1 MGRQSVIKDIFKN
14 ERVRSFVFWFT
25 GLVLLDQIIKFVVF
39 RFVSVARHVV
49 LNEEQILG
57 IQLLKNFD
65 FAFSLRVPEPIIFLI
80 YIVVLAVMLIYIKNN
95 FRTFDAKSILAWTF
109 IVSGAISNIVE
120 RVIFGYVKDFIYIVG
135 GGIFNF
141 ADFYILFGIALL
153 FYIEFRRE
161 KI

>member
-1 MGRQSVIKDIFKN
+1 M
-14 ERVRSFVFWFT
+14 
-25 GLVLLDQIIKFVVF
+25 LDQIIKFVVF

>member
-161 KI
+161 KL